1 MSEQTQTVYG
11 GEGYAI
17 GSPLDD
23 AQNTIIDMLDGTPEE
38 QAELDENIVDELPE
52 QEPGGEV
59 EDTEV
64 EEPEEEGIDSEDQE
78 AELDDDEYDQ
88 DEEES
93 PQAETFT
100 VKVDGEQV
108 SVSLDELRNGY
119 SRQSDYTKKSQ
130 ALAEERKSFDNDR
143 GAVTQER
150 QQYSQLLRAL
160 QVQLQ
165 SNQEEAPDFDRLYDE
180 DPIEATRQERE
191 WTKRQTA
198 KQQKMQAIF
207 TEQERVAQE
216 QGKFQAEDNQR
227 MLQSEIGRLPEM
239 IPEWRDQK
247 GAAKES
253 EELRTY
259 LTDQGVAEDELSVL
273 VKANHISVLRKA
285 MLYDQGKSRVKKAT
299 KNKRSKSIRA
309 GSSGSTPK
317 PSSKQQK
324 RKRQQL
330 KSNGKVQDAANL
342 LESFL

>member
-1 MSEQTQTVYG
+1 MSEQMQAVYG

-17 GSPLDD
+17 GTPLDD
-23 AQNTIIDMLDGTPEE
+23 AQNTILDMLDGTPEE
-38 QAELDENIVDELPE
+38 QAELDEEIVDESPDE
-52 QEPGGEV
+52 ETGGEA
-59 EDTEV
+59 EEAEV
-64 EEPEEEGIDSEDQE
+64 EESEEDFESEDQE

-88 DEEES
+88 DEDES
-93 PQAETFT
+93 AQAETFT

-119 SRQSDYTKKSQ
+119 SRQADYTKKSQ
-130 ALAEERKSFDNDR
+130 ALAEERKSFDGDR

-165 SNQEEAPDFDRLYDE
+165 SNDEPAPDFDRLYDE

-191 WTKRQTA
+191 WTKRQSA

-216 QGKFQAEDNQR
+216 QSKFQAEDNQR

-239 IPEWRDQK
+239 IPEWRDTK
-247 GAAKES
+247 VAAKES

-259 LTDQGVAEDELSVL
+259 LTDQGVAEDELSAL

-299 KNKRSKSIRA
+299 KNRRSKSIRA

-330 KSNGKVQDAANL
+330 KNNGKVQDAANL